1 MASKSTVAAVANRTL
16 VIGIVN
22 DNTSNSHFSTF
33 TQDAAH
39 INWCNTVCC
48 RIMACCLNIAYIV
61 GGSNTAIVGKAA
73 NAADVGITR
82 NITCIIAAGNCRA
95 GITAFTGII
104 SSFTLNDFQSLIISQ
119 TVPIAI
125 RFLRHVNFTDD
136 AANID
141 SM

>member
-48 RIMACCLNIAYIV
+48 RIMACCLNIAYII

-95 GITAFTGII
+95 GITAFTGSI
-104 SSFTLNDFQSLIISQ
+104 SSFTLDDCQSLIISQ

-141 SM
+141 SL

>member
-1 MASKSTVAAVANRTL
+1 
-16 VIGIVN
+16 
-22 DNTSNSHFSTF
+22 
-33 TQDAAH
+33 
-39 INWCNTVCC
+39 
-48 RIMACCLNIAYIV
+48 MACCLNIAYII

-73 NAADVGITR
+73 NTANISITS

-95 GITAFTGII
+95 FTGSI
-104 SSFTLNDFQSLIISQ
+104 SSITLDDCQSIIISQ

-141 SM
+141 SL

>member
-1 MASKSTVAAVANRTL
+1 MASIRVVGAVANRTL

-39 INWCNTVCC
+39 INWCNTVSC
-48 RIMACCLNIAYIV
+48 RIMARCLNIAYII

-73 NAADVGITR
+73 NTAYVGITR
-82 NITCIIAAGNCRA
+82 NITCIIAAGNCC
-95 GITAFTGII
+95 TGII
-104 SSFTLNDFQSLIISQ
+104 TLNDCQSIIISQ
-119 TVPIAI
+119 TVPSAI

-141 SM
+141 SL

>member
-1 MASKSTVAAVANRTL
+1 
-16 VIGIVN
+16 
-22 DNTSNSHFSTF
+22 
-33 TQDAAH
+33 
-39 INWCNTVCC
+39 
-48 RIMACCLNIAYIV
+48 MACCLNIAYII

-73 NAADVGITR
+73 NTANISITS

-104 SSFTLNDFQSLIISQ
+104 GSITLDDFQSLIISQ

-141 SM
+141 SL